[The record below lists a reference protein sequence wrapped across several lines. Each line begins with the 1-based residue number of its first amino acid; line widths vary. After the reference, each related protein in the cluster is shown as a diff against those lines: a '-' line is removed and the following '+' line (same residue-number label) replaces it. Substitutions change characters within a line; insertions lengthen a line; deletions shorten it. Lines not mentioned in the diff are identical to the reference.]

1 MNENSDLIQS
11 GGENKPSKA
20 YSSRS
25 AGEAALNK
33 FCAQAQAT
41 NNVRTRR
48 RLKVICLMQKKFTR
62 SYESLEEIF
71 EFTEHFF
78 EKESIEE
85 SVRYPVHFVM
95 EELFT
100 NMVKYNPGKTSDIL
114 LNVDNTDRRIT
125 VSLTDYDVDAFDV
138 TAARN
143 VDIES
148 SVQERKVGGLGLHL
162 IKKMVD
168 SLEYDYENRQSTITF
183 TKGIDGTDV

>member
-1 MNENSDLIQS
+1 
-11 GGENKPSKA
+11 
-20 YSSRS
+20 
-25 AGEAALNK
+25 
-33 FCAQAQAT
+33 
-41 NNVRTRR
+41 
-48 RLKVICLMQKKFTR
+48 MQKKFTR
-62 SYESLEEIF
+62 NYDSLEEIF
-71 EFTEHFF
+71 EFTELFF

-100 NMVKYNPGKTSDIL
+100 NMVKYNPGKSSDIL
-114 LNVDNTDRRIT
+114 LHVDNTDRGIT

-148 SVQERKVGGLGLHL
+148 TVHERKVGGLGLHL